1 MILMRLGM
9 NDEPDR
15 LGGQFLERRHND
27 MGILRRLPRV
37 DQDNSFLGL
46 DDRYIRVVE
55 LRRVNVNAVFDLFKL
70 WTESPA
76 PRSMHKKQKKTK
88 RKEMSISILLS

>member
-1 MILMRLGM
+1 M
-9 NDEPDR
+9 NR
-15 LGGQFLERRHND
+15 TGWGVSFLSAAITIWESF
-27 MGILRRLPRV
+27 GVVAGV

-46 DDRYIRVVE
+46 DDRHIRVVE

-76 PRSMHKKQKKTK
+76 PRSDARENKKGRNEKKCQY
-88 RKEMSISILLS
+88 RFLLS